1 MLCLLRCSLLRG
13 GRLEALVLDA
23 GGEAGTALG
32 YAGQLAVADDAGL
45 GVIVAQIGQQ
55 FVERA
60 FLWLGAG
67 VGRLTLRIETALIAD
82 AERTVVVASG
92 MNALYGLRQ
101 DRDDLAAATHIVVVA
116 WLSEA
121 RHARVD
127 KGINTERAVA
137 PCGGAVNY
145 QHGHGIVAEGL

>member
-1 MLCLLRCSLLRG
+1 M
-13 GRLEALVLDA
+13 VLDA

-45 GVIVAQIGQQ
+45 GVIVVQIGQQ

-60 FLWLGAG
+60 FLWLGTG
-67 VGRLTLRIETALIAD
+67 VGWLTLRVETALIAD

-101 DRDDLAAATHIVVVA
+101 DRDDLAAAAHIVVVA

-121 RHARVD
+121 DHARVNEGVD
-127 KGINTERAVA
+127 TERAVA
-137 PCGGAVNY
+137 PCGGAVYY